1 MLKENML
8 NLNLHFISFHIAG
21 VAQLSATT
29 FLKRC
34 CIILFKREAEP
45 LRHFYNVLGDEA
57 TSAIRDGLELLL
69 HGQQKIDSRLDC
81 IQKEQVKSKQ
91 ELEGDLMNIV
101 DELKG
106 DIAGK
111 SFEQSV
117 ELEKVKVNVSDL

>member
-8 NLNLHFISFHIAG
+8 NLNLHFISFH
-21 VAQLSATT
+21 SENTNTT
-29 FLKRC
+29 A
-34 CIILFKREAEP
+34 REAEP